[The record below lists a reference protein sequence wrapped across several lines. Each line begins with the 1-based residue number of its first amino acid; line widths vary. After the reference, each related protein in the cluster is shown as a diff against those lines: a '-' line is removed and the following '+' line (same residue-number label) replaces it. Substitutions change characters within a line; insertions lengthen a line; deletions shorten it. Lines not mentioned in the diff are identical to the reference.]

1 MLQPPLENVWLQ
13 FCFWATERCSAPLWP
28 LVATPCPG
36 AATLHGEQSQLAV
49 PARLA
54 FELCPAESWG
64 PTPYPSSSLS
74 LSVALISLFL
84 VFLSFPFS
92 SSRFAHFHVF
102 VGLTNRVNA
111 ISWLYVFWPLPLASK
126 TSNICPCIMFKLN
139 AHTFIYIYIYICEVR
154 LTFA

>member
-1 MLQPPLENVWLQ
+1 MFGCNFAFGQPSVAQLRFGLLLPRPAPARRLSMGSKASWLCQ
-13 FCFWATERCSAPLWP
+13 LVWP
-28 LVATPCPG
+28 LSFARRSPG
-36 AATLHGEQSQLAV
+36 V
-49 PARLA
+49 PLPIP
-54 FELCPAESWG
+54 LLL
-64 PTPYPSSSLS
+64 SLS
-74 LSVALISLFL
+74 LCGPNLSLSLFL

-139 AHTFIYIYIYICEVR
+139 AHTFTFIYVK
-154 LTFA
+154 FV